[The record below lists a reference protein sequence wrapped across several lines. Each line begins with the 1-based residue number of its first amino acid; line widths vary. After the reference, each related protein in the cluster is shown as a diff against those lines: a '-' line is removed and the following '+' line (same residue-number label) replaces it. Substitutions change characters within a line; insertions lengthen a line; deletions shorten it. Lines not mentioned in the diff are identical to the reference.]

1 MKKSTEREGERKYD
15 NNNNNNNMNV
25 LEGKKKGLLLN
36 YILVDG
42 SL

>member
-1 MKKSTEREGERKYD
+1 MKKSTEREGESQCD
-15 NNNNNNNMNV
+15 NNNNNNMNV